1 VDIENTPSGR
11 RPLPIRLRDR
21 LLVPPAPRDTSV
33 ITGHRARTP
42 QRLIVEVPDP
52 VSGQATPLAVWHY
65 AVECRRLP
73 GDLTAP
79 VVMVHGFRGDHHGL
93 ALLADCLPDTE
104 LYLPELPGFG
114 HSPAFPDAEHTVA
127 HYADAVGNAVQA
139 LGLVPVPAVGRR
151 SDDPE
156 ATAAL
161 PVLLGHSFGSVV
173 ASHLAAKQPSR
184 WSELVLINPICEPA
198 LSAEGAPSER
208 ALARL
213 AQGYYAASAALP
225 EPLGM
230 ALLSSPLVVWFTGTV
245 MAKTEDRQTL
255 AYLHDQHQSYFS
267 AFDHRRVLVEAYGAS
282 ITGTVLDVAE
292 ALELPVLLIAGA
304 QDELGSV
311 AGQEHLA
318 GRIGDAS
325 PRVQLQMLDGVGH
338 LIHYERAPEAA
349 GLIRDFRCDTRRA
362 GHDRAAA
369 TRRN

>member
-1 VDIENTPSGR
+1 MDTQSTPGAR

-21 LLVPPAPRDTSV
+21 LLVPPAPRDTAV

-42 QRLIVEVPDP
+42 ERLIVEVPDP
-52 VSGQATPLAVWHY
+52 VSGRVTPLAVWRY
-65 AVECRRLP
+65 AAECDHGP
-73 GDLTAP
+73 GSTREP

-93 ALLADCLPDTE
+93 ALLADCLPDVE
-104 LYLPELPGFG
+104 IYLPELPGFG

-127 HYADAVGNAVQA
+127 HYVTAVGHAVQA

-151 SDDPE
+151 SAGQE
-156 ATAAL
+156 TTAGRPL
-161 PVLLGHSFGSVV
+161 LLGHSFGSVV
-173 ASHLAAKQPSR
+173 ASHLAAEQPSLWR
-184 WSELVLINPICEPA
+184 GLTLVNPICEPA
-198 LSAEGAPSER
+198 LSAGGSSAER
-208 ALARL
+208 ALARV

-230 ALLSSPLVVWFTGTV
+230 ALLSSPVVVWITGTV
-245 MAKTEDRQTL
+245 MAKTEDRHTL

-267 AFDHRRVLVEAYGAS
+267 AFDHRRVLVESYRAS

-292 ALELPVLLIAGA
+292 RLEMPVLLIAGA

-318 GRIGDAS
+318 RRIGEAS
-325 PRVQLQMLDGVGH
+325 PQVRLEMLDGVGH

-349 GLIRDFRCDTRRA
+349 GVIQQFRRA
-362 GHDRAAA
+362 TTPTGHG
-369 TRRN
+369 